1 MNKAVFLDRDGTL
14 IEDVNYLK
22 KKEEISIYPETIKAL
37 RNFKKSGYLNIIITN
52 QSGIAR
58 GYFSED
64 DLDAVHKE
72 LRKML
77 TADGQE
83 LIDDIYYSPFHV
95 DGIIEKFTRESNCRK
110 PGTGMIEKAKI
121 DHDLDLSSSF
131 FIGDSYTDMLC
142 AENADIK
149 KILVRTGYGDR
160 DYKKCIDNKII
171 PDLYT
176 GNIYEASLYIL
187 NSKKQIN

>member
-14 IEDVNYLK
+14 IEEVNYLK

-64 DLDAVHKE
+64 DLDAVHIE

-83 LIDDIYYSPFHV
+83 LIEDIYYSPFHI
-95 DGIIEKFTRESNCRK
+95 DGIIE
-110 PGTGMIEKAKI
+110 
-121 DHDLDLSSSF
+121 
-131 FIGDSYTDMLC
+131 
-142 AENADIK
+142 
-149 KILVRTGYGDR
+149 
-160 DYKKCIDNKII
+160 KCIDNKII
-171 PDLYT
+171 PDFFA

-187 NSKKQIN
+187 NSN